1 MPDVTQILQ
10 LIEDCDAQAAEKL
23 LPLLYE
29 ELKKLAAVR
38 MAAERADHTLQ
49 ATALVHE
56 AYLRLVGASNGENWN
71 SRGHFFAAA
80 AEPMRRI
87 LVESARRKQRI
98 AISGAAGRKL
108 FGSTA
113 PFPYLEKTTMSQFA
127 DYAVASDDYD
137 STRVPIGVDAILRC
151 FARTDVPPREQ
162 TVLEAGCGTG
172 NYLQALRPQ
181 VGSLFGIDF
190 SDGMLAQARAKL
202 GEDVELTCGSIL
214 EMSYED
220 GKFDGITCNQVLH
233 HLDEGPS
240 PADDP
245 AEWKASGSPN
255 VTRFINEA
263 YRVLKP
269 GGAFVLNTT
278 THEQLLDG
286 YWWADLI
293 PTAMVRLSCRMPD
306 LDPLTQILAAAGF
319 EIELIE
325 ADLDGILQGASY
337 LNPTGPLNEAW
348 RAGDS
353 TWSLATET
361 ELTAAGERVEG
372 MNLDGTMEAWLEARE
387 EKRRSLGQST
397 FICSRKV

>member
-1 MPDVTQILQ
+1 
-10 LIEDCDAQAAEKL
+10 
-23 LPLLYE
+23 
-29 ELKKLAAVR
+29 
-38 MAAERADHTLQ
+38 
-49 ATALVHE
+49 
-56 AYLRLVGASNGENWN
+56 
-71 SRGHFFAAA
+71 
-80 AEPMRRI
+80 
-87 LVESARRKQRI
+87 
-98 AISGAAGRKL
+98 
-108 FGSTA
+108 
-113 PFPYLEKTTMSQFA
+113 
-127 DYAVASDDYD
+127 
-137 STRVPIGVDAILRC
+137 
-151 FARTDVPPREQ
+151 
-162 TVLEAGCGTG
+162 
-172 NYLQALRPQ
+172 
-181 VGSLFGIDF
+181 
-190 SDGMLAQARAKL
+190 
-202 GEDVELTCGSIL
+202 
-214 EMSYED
+214 
-220 GKFDGITCNQVLH
+220 VLH

-372 MNLDGTMEAWLEARE
+372 MNLDGTMQAWLEARE
-387 EKRRSLGQST
+387 EKRRSRGQST